1 MKRISENIKG
11 VELSTYRHY
20 TVYIMQSVD
29 KKTYEFIVCIMQSI
43 NR

>member
-29 KKTYEFIVCIMQSI
+29 KKNLSVHSMHMQLI